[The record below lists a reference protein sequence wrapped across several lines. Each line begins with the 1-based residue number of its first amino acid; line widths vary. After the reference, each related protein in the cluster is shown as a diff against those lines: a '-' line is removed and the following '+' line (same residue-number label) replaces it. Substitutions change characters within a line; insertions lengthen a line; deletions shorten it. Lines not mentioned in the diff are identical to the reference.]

1 MANEK
6 QPGTPSGSG
15 APPSSDEL
23 RGDENAWIA
32 RLHRDASDVLLTLA
46 DRTGK
51 VGSLVETFGHA
62 DCREIRREL
71 RRFTKYSLLLIAPQ
85 FADLK
90 GPP

>member
-1 MANEK
+1 VADEK
-6 QPGTPSGSG
+6 SAG
-15 APPSSDEL
+15 APNGRGASPTADEL

-71 RRFTKYSLLLIAPQ
+71 RRFTRYSLLLIRPQ
-85 FADLK
+85 FADLRR
-90 GPP
+90 